1 MEGLLWF
8 HCSRCYRDADA
19 QQHPVASFHITSC
32 SHLLCATCFREGLQP
47 GLLRWCQLICFFFFF
62 FWFGRTIS
70 RRAQECPRMPRVS
83 GRLFDAAAQRPSTSE
98 SEAVADV
105 APK

>member
-62 FWFGRTIS
+62 FFGLVAPS
-70 RRAQECPRMPRVS
+70 AVVPKNAQECPVC
-83 GRLFDAAAQRPSTSE
+83 LAACSMLPLNAQVR
-98 SEAVADV
+98 AKA
-105 APK
+105 KR